1 MQVVRLNPQSGLGV
15 PVVTPVA
22 PVVSGA
28 VVAVGNFDGLHLGH
42 QALFAAVR
50 DLAGHLGGLPTGV
63 VTFEPHPVRV
73 LAPQLAPPLILRD
86 DEKAAGLAA
95 LGLDVM
101 YVVPFTQALA
111 SLTPREFCQQV
122 LTDGLHVGGVVVGE
136 GFKFGA
142 RAAGRLA
149 DLQAIF
155 GDRAIE
161 VPSVRVGGYV
171 CSSSKIRELILQGHV
186 EAAATLLGH
195 PYNIEGVVV
204 RGDGRGRTIGI
215 PTANIDSQRELLPRV
230 GVYATRVVLDDGR
243 VVPSVT
249 NVGLRPTFQGEGV
262 RVEAHLFDFD
272 GDLYGRRVRLD
283 VVARL
288 RDEKRF
294 NGVDALVAQIHE
306 DVAAAK
312 AILAPKDGT
321 DRPW

>member
-1 MQVVRLNPQSGLGV
+1 MQVVRLNPQSGVGV
-15 PVVTPVA
+15 PVVTPVDPA
-22 PVVSGA
+22 FSGA

-95 LGLDVM
+95 LGLDVT
-101 YVVPFTQALA
+101 YVVPFTPALA
-111 SLTPREFCQQV
+111 SLSPREFCQQV
-122 LTDGLHVGGVVVGE
+122 LADGLHVGGVVVGE

-155 GDRAIE
+155 ADRAIE

-195 PYNIEGVVV
+195 PYFVEGVVV

-243 VVPSVT
+243 VIASVT

-283 VVARL
+283 VLARL

-294 NGVDALVAQIHE
+294 NGIDALVAQIHE

-312 AILAPKDGT
+312 AILAPADGT

>member
-1 MQVVRLNPQSGLGV
+1 
-15 PVVTPVA
+15 
-22 PVVSGA
+22 
-28 VVAVGNFDGLHLGH
+28 
-42 QALFAAVR
+42 VR
-50 DLAGHLGGLPTGV
+50 DLAARLGGLPTGA

-86 DEKAAGLAA
+86 DEKAAGIAA
-95 LGLDVM
+95 LGLDVLF
-101 YVVPFTQALA
+101 VVPFSPALA
-111 SLTPREFCQQV
+111 ALSPRAFCQQV
-122 LTDGLHVGGVVVGE
+122 LVDGLHVAGVVVGE

-142 RAAGRLA
+142 RAGGRLS
-149 DLQAIF
+149 DLQAVF
-155 GDRAIE
+155 GDRAVE

-171 CSSSKIRELILQGHV
+171 CSSSKIRELVLQGHV

-195 PYNIEGVVV
+195 LYQIEGEVV

-215 PTANIDSQRELLPRV
+215 PTANVESKRELLPRV
-230 GVYATRVVLDDGR
+230 GVYATRAVLDDGR
-243 VVPSVT
+243 VIPSVT

-272 GDLYGRRVRLD
+272 GDLYGRRLRLD

-294 NGVDALVAQIHE
+294 NGVEALIAQIH
-306 DVAAAK
+306 DDITAARAL
-312 AILAPKDGT
+312 LAPADGT